1 MIRCNSLNVKTMLR
15 VIFLFIILIPS
26 SALAIS
32 FDGKF
37 VQGHFIIGKTQP
49 KTEIWVDKKKVKVTK
64 DGYFVFG
71 IGRDRKYDIII
82 TSEKDG
88 KKTKTVKKVQK
99 REYRIQR
106 IDGLPE
112 KKVTPPPEVYE
123 RIKREN
129 KIIADARAIESDL
142 TFFKKKFIAPLEN
155 AIITGVY
162 GSQRI
167 LNGKPKWPHYGI
179 DFAAKEGTKIKA
191 MLDGTA
197 TMVEPDLFYTGGT
210 LIFDHGH
217 GISTLYMHMQK
228 IFVKKGQK
236 VKQGDI
242 IGTVGSTGR
251 STGAHLDIRLNWFG
265 TRLDPMTVLNLKN

>member
-1 MIRCNSLNVKTMLR
+1 MFRI
-15 VIFLFIILIPS
+15 IILLTILVPS
-26 SALAIS
+26 TLNALS

-49 KTEIWVDKKKVKVTK
+49 KTEIWIDKKKVKVTD
-64 DGYFVFG
+64 DGYFAFG
-71 IGRDRKYDIII
+71 IGRDRKYDIVI
-82 TSEKDG
+82 TTKKNG
-88 KKTKTVKKVQK
+88 KKQKIIKKVKKRDYK
-99 REYRIQR
+99 IQR

-112 KKVTPPPEVYE
+112 KKVTPPKEFYD
-123 RIKREN
+123 RIKNEN
-129 KIIADARAIESDL
+129 KIISNARSVNSNL
-142 TFFKKKFIAPLEN
+142 TFFKNKFIPPLEN

-179 DFAAKEGTKIKA
+179 DFAAKEGTEIKA
-191 MLDGTA
+191 MLDGKA
-197 TMVEPDLFYTGGT
+197 TMVESDLFYTGGT

-228 IFVKKGQK
+228 IYVKKGQK

-251 STGAHLDIRLNWFG
+251 STGAHLDVRLNWFG
-265 TRLDPMTVLNLKN
+265 TRLDPMTVLNKK